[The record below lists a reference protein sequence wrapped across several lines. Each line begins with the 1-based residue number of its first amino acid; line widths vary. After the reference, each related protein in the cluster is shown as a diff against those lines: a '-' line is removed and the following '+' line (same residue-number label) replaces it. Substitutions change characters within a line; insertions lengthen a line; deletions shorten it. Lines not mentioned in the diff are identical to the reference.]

1 MKLDMDCVRDILLA
15 CESSDPMRTPTMT
28 EDIAAIYGEKWDSRD
43 IKYTVSKM
51 SEGGL
56 ITATILN
63 DGCPIDQQEVAI
75 FSITWNGHQFLEQVR
90 DDKRWSGVKTALS
103 AIRNYS
109 LSAISS
115 VAEGMTSAAI
125 NAYFSTQK

>member
-15 CESSDPMRTPTMT
+15 CEDSNHTFSPITT
-28 EDIAAIYGEKWDSRD
+28 EDITDIYGGKWDSQS

-90 DDKRWSGVKTALS
+90 DDKRWSGVKTVLS

-125 NAYFSTQK
+125 NAYLSSQK